1 MAFIDSV
8 VIVIVDNE
16 LEDAI
21 KERLAEK
28 AEGHEVIEE
37 DPQTEDNIERI
48 EEIGI
53 DLIREQRY
61 EEAVEFLLE
70 AEMRIRNELP
80 SSHPQHL

>member
-1 MAFIDSV
+1 M
-8 VIVIVDNE
+8 E
-16 LEDAI
+16 EAI

-28 AEGHEVIEE
+28 AEGREFVEE
-37 DPQTEDNIERI
+37 PPAEDNIEKL